1 MQKIKGFNV
10 RKATHDDVFHILV
23 LGYNFAKEAP
33 AMHRTYDPQKMESSV
48 RQAIDLDSQEIFLLE
63 NDGIIIGMLACVVT
77 EYLFSNRRV
86 TTDLAWFVDKD
97 HRGGTKS
104 IRLIKAYED
113 WARSVGA
120 EYICMADITNMQ
132 ELGVLYKRLG
142 YSLVESSYAKEA

>member
-1 MQKIKGFNV
+1 
-10 RKATHDDVFHILV
+10 
-23 LGYNFAKEAP
+23 
-33 AMHRTYDPQKMESSV
+33 MHRTYDPQKMESSV